1 MTRFSAFLII
11 AGCLTVS
18 TTSIQAAP
26 GSRPVQV
33 CNTLAMQDP
42 LSPPDTVHASAA
54 NLTTDSTASEGK
66 PKKKDLI
73 NRFLDYF
80 NDANKAKK
88 AKTLD
93 FSIIGGPH

>member
-11 AGCLTVS
+11 AGCLTTP
-18 TTSIQAAP
+18 TTCIQAAP
-26 GSRPVQV
+26 DCRPAQV
-33 CNTLAMQDP
+33 CNTLATQDP

-88 AKTLD
+88 TRN
-93 FSIIGGPH
+93 STSV